1 MSKKK
6 QIEIGEHSY
15 IPDSKNIR
23 YLCLKAG
30 NYVQISDDVEI
41 LCPNLSLGNNV
52 FIGKG
57 TQIKCRSLEI
67 GSDTFIQGDVLIE
80 GALNNL
86 ETRVKIGREG
96 LICTGT
102 RINCNYPV
110 NIGNHVGIGQ
120 NVRIW
125 THGYFLHRLKGGPY
139 NVGSVKIGDD
149 VWLIEGSVVM
159 PGIEI
164 GNHAIIGTNS
174 IVNKNVPPGSFA
186 AGQPIKIIK
195 ENVYPIKLPKE
206 KQERIVEGVVR
217 EYFPIME
224 SKRFHKD
231 IHVDGL
237 KIYFDYDGE
246 NPIVFDCETKEM
258 RGALDKFGEDFRDHL
273 RRNSIK
279 FFNGTPFKS
288 IMLPEFKKLIEEK
301 Y

>member
-174 IVNKNVPPGSFA
+174 LVNKDVPPRSFV
-186 AGQPIKIIK
+186 AGQPAKVIK
-195 ENVYPIKLPKE
+195 EKVYPIEIPRE
-206 KQERIVEGVVR
+206 KQERILEKIVSK
-217 EYFPIME
+217 YKPIMRA
-224 SKRFHKD
+224 KGFHKE
-231 IHVDGL
+231 IQIDGL
-237 KIYFDYDGE
+237 KIHFDFEGKH
-246 NPIVFDCETKEM
+246 PLVFDCETIKM
-258 RGALDKFGEDFRDHL
+258 RGSPDEFGEDFRDYL
-273 RRNSIK
+273 RRNSVK